1 MKSSIVEHMMELNNI
16 AIPIYKCGYCN
27 KEYKLKQ
34 NYDRHSISCEL
45 YYKTN
50 REKKEDKEKVPTIKE
65 LYAII
70 LDMSVKQS
78 KLEKKVEESTKWN
91 AAKKKK
97 LNIIEWLNEKYP
109 NDRDNNNSTFSSMLN
124 TIQISRIHL
133 EKVFKNDYINSI
145 VEIIHELS
153 DDIIKAFDQK
163 ENVLFIYDNNNENDD
178 DNNNEN
184 EEVNIKKENSWKIMS
199 SQTFI
204 RLINLINKK
213 LLNEFVIWQK
223 ENKYRMYE
231 DEFSS
236 IYTANVKKIMCMHMS
251 QEQIQNKIKKD
262 LYKTIKMNLQNIVEY
277 EFSF

>member
-1 MKSSIVEHMMELNNI
+1 MKSSVAEQMMELNNI

-50 REKKEDKEKVPTIKE
+50 SEKKEDKEKVPTVKE
-65 LYAII
+65 LYGII
-70 LDMSVKQS
+70 LDMSVKYS
-78 KLEKKVEESTKWN
+78 KLEKKVEELTKWN

-109 NDRDNNNSTFSSMLN
+109 NDNNNSNNSKSNTFSKWLN

-133 EKVFKNDYINSI
+133 EKVFKSDYINSI

-163 ENVLFIYDNNNENDD
+163 ENVFFIYDT
-178 DNNNEN
+178 NNEN
-184 EEVNIKKENSWKIMS
+184 EEVNIKKENSWKVMS
-199 SQTFI
+199 SQIFI
-204 RLINLINKK
+204 HLINLINKK
-213 LLNEFVIWQK
+213 LLNEFVNWQK
-223 ENKYRMYE
+223 KNKYRMYE

-236 IYTANVKKIMCMHMS
+236 IYTANIKKITCMHLS

>member
-1 MKSSIVEHMMELNNI
+1 MELNNI
-16 AIPIYKCGYCN
+16 AASVYKCGYCN

-50 REKKEDKEKVPTIKE
+50 YEKKEDKEKVPTVKE

-70 LDMSVKQS
+70 LDMSVKCS
-78 KLEKKVEESTKWN
+78 KLEKKVEELTKWN
-91 AAKKKK
+91 ASKKKK
-97 LNIIEWLNEKYP
+97 LNIIEWLNEKYSH
-109 NDRDNNNSTFSSMLN
+109 DGSNSNSKTFSNWLN

-133 EKVFKNDYINSI
+133 EKVFKSDYINSI
-145 VEIIHELS
+145 VEIIYELS
-153 DDIIKAFDQK
+153 NANIKAFDQK
-163 ENVLFIYDNNNENDD
+163 ENVLFIYDNENNEND
-178 DNNNEN
+178 NGY
-184 EEVNIKKENSWKIMS
+184 VNIKKEKEEIKNTWKVMS
-199 SQTFI
+199 SDTFI

-213 LLNEFVIWQK
+213 LLNEFVNWQK

-236 IYTANVKKIMCMHMS
+236 IYTANVKKITCMHMS
-251 QEQIQNKIKKD
+251 QDQIQNKIKKD
-262 LYKTIKMNLQNIVEY
+262 LYKAIKMNLQNIVEY